1 VASSLPELSSG
12 EPETLPSPHRTAL
25 VDASRLG
32 GRSGELEERL
42 PGLSIVLPCF
52 NEEGNLADVV
62 RGAVLAA
69 ANVTEQFEVV
79 IVDDGSTDDTAEI
92 GAALAERHPQVR
104 FVMHLTNR
112 GYGAAVRTGI
122 AACRM
127 PYVLLTDADLQ
138 FDLGEL
144 ETFLP
149 RLEEADVV
157 VGYRLRRNDPPS
169 RRLAASGWNWLVRLL
184 YGLPFKDVD
193 CAFKLFP
200 RELVQGLQLQSSG
213 AVFSTELL
221 VRARETGA
229 GLAEVGVHHYPRVS
243 GRASGGNPRV
253 VVRAFRELLRLHP
266 SLHRAAARV
275 DPS

>member
-1 VASSLPELSSG
+1 M
-12 EPETLPSPHRTAL
+12 
-25 VDASRLG
+25 
-32 GRSGELEERL
+32 

-52 NEEGNLADVV
+52 NEEGNLAEVV
-62 RGAVLAA
+62 RGALSAA
-69 ANVTEQFEVV
+69 GGVTKHYEVV
-79 IVDDGSTDDTAEI
+79 IVDDGSTDGTAEI
-92 GAALAERHPQVR
+92 GAALAELHSRVR

-144 ETFLP
+144 EGFLP

-169 RRLAASGWNWLVRLL
+169 RRLAASGWNWLVRVL

-200 RELVQGLQLQSSG
+200 RELLQGLDLSSSG

-221 VRARETGA
+221 VRARASGA
-229 GLAEVGVHHYPRVS
+229 GLAEVGVHHFPRVS
-243 GRASGGNPRV
+243 GRASGGSPRV
-253 VVRAFRELLRLHP
+253 VVRAFRELARLHP

-275 DPS
+275 DLS